1 MHTDQ
6 KHATMRLEKERI
18 YMKNKTKTIIKII
31 LFFLILLLV
40 VAGGVVAYL
49 FIADIESVPPEEI
62 KKRIEIT
69 EETYEG
75 RKVFSL
81 TPKEKE
87 TESTVIFYLHGGSY
101 VAEASRE
108 HWYFLADLVE
118 DTKATIIMP
127 DYPLT
132 PKYNYKDVFAMIE
145 PLYEEIIAQENTE
158 NFIVM
163 GDSAGGGMALAL
175 CEKLGEEGKQK
186 PDKLILISPWLDVRL
201 ENKAIDAVEEKD
213 KQLNREALKVAGISY
228 AGKDGME
235 SFLVNPILGNPET
248 LKDISITIFTGTYD
262 ILNPDVHTWLE
273 KVGNTLQ
280 IDLKEYEGA
289 THIWL
294 LDRSENKTE
303 QAEEAYQALLESIG
317 G

>member
-1 MHTDQ
+1 
-6 KHATMRLEKERI
+6 MRLEKERI

-201 ENKAIDAVEEKD
+201 ENEEIQAVEEKD
-213 KQLNREALKVAGISY
+213 EQLNREALKVAGISY
-228 AGKDGME
+228 AGEDGME
-235 SFLVNPILGNPET
+235 SYLVNPILGNPET
-248 LKDISITIFTGTYD
+248 LQDISITIFTGTYD
-262 ILNPDVHTWLE
+262 ILNPDVHTWIE

-289 THIWL
+289 PHIWL

-303 QAEEAYQALLESIG
+303 QAEEAYQELLNCIK
-317 G
+317 

>member
-317 G
+317 E